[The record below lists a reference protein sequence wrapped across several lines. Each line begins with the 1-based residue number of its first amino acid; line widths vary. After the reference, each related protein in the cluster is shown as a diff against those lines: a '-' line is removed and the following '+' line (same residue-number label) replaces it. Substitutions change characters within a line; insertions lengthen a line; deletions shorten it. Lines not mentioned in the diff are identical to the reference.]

1 MSNYLH
7 LCVTYTWDIYVQ
19 INTLL
24 YFKHWIKVPFVLRCC
39 YKTKS
44 MRCKKKILA
53 SYTMRNWNSTNVNM
67 IRSLNYSLLEIEF
80 NIWAYQPSV
89 FNHLVK
95 DKHIYYSTFIMVIY
109 CTVLWPN
116 FMARSLNIYDTFFFL
131 VSIVTLHVRYV
142 FFFGGDFFAHRSWN
156 LLYVL
161 FLM

>member
-1 MSNYLH
+1 M
-7 LCVTYTWDIYVQ
+7 T
-19 INTLL
+19 
-24 YFKHWIKVPFVLRCC
+24 
-39 YKTKS
+39 
-44 MRCKKKILA
+44 CKKKQCLKRWQRKIEIPYHDL
-53 SYTMRNWNSTNVNM
+53 YRPVCHITNNKNEGLFFGKF
-67 IRSLNYSLLEIEF
+67 ITYNYSFLEIEF
-80 NIWAYQPSV
+80 NIWVYQPSV
-89 FNHLVK
+89 LSHLVK

-109 CTVLWPN
+109 CIVLWPN

>member
-1 MSNYLH
+1 M
-7 LCVTYTWDIYVQ
+7 
-19 INTLL
+19 
-24 YFKHWIKVPFVLRCC
+24 RCC
-39 YKTKS
+39 YLTKT
-44 MRCKKKILA
+44 MTCKKKQYLKRWQRKIEIPYHDL
-53 SYTMRNWNSTNVNM
+53 YRPVGHITNNKNEGLFFGKLPA
-67 IRSLNYSLLEIEF
+67 ILNYSLLEIEF

-89 FNHLVK
+89 LSHLVK

-109 CTVLWPN
+109 CIVLWPN